1 MPLDAAGSRRF
12 YDRLGRLQD
21 TQRFYEDPAVRRLVE
36 LAGFER
42 SEAVFE
48 LGCGTGRLAAD
59 LLASALPA
67 SATYLGVDVS
77 SKMVS
82 LTATRLAEW
91 APRASVRHL
100 EPPASELPGEDGAFD
115 RFLATYVFDL
125 MSADDAQTLMD
136 EAARLL
142 ATGGL
147 LALVSLT
154 QGTTAASRAICATW
168 NAVALRWPSLVG
180 GCRPI
185 ELRDLVTGPRWRLE
199 HAEVVVR
206 LGVPSEVLVAR
217 RVESIPGRTD
227 RAR

>member
-12 YDRLGRLQD
+12 YDRIGRLQD
-21 TQRFYEDPAVRRLVE
+21 TQRFYEDPAVQRLVQ
-36 LAGFER
+36 LAAFER
-42 SEAVFE
+42 CEAVFE
-48 LGCGTGRLAAD
+48 LGCGTGSLAAD
-59 LLASALPA
+59 LLTSTLPS

-82 LTATRLAEW
+82 LTETRLAEW
-91 APRASVRHL
+91 SSRASVQHL
-100 EPPASELPGEDGAFD
+100 EPPAVALPGDDGAFD

-125 MSADDAQTLMD
+125 LSTDDAQALLT

-142 ATGGL
+142 APGGL

-154 QGTTAASRAICATW
+154 QGTTAPSRAICATW

-185 ELRDLVTGPRWRLE
+185 ELRDLVTGPKWDLE
-199 HAEVVVR
+199 HVEVVVR
-206 LGVPSEVLVAR
+206 FGVASEVLVAR
-217 RVESIPGRTD
+217 RVESSER
-227 RAR
+227 